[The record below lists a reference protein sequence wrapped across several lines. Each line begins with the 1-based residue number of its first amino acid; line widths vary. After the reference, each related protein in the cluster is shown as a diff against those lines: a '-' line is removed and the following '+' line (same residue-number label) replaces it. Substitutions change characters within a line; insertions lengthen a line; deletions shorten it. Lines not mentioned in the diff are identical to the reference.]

1 MKKIL
6 LFSLILFIELF
17 TSVQKV
23 SAMPEAFKD
32 ENFYKCIIDSY
43 NDEYNE
49 NLSYNDD
56 LSEEDLQ
63 KIYRLDCSIPFKY
76 KDESRKINN
85 ILGIEKLINVWQLQM
100 YGNNISEIDLSNN
113 IKLKEVDFRVNN
125 IKNVDLS
132 KNSKLT
138 KISFTSNNISEI
150 DLSNNVNL
158 NDLDLANNNISE
170 IDLSNNVNLNYLNLA
185 NNNISE
191 IDLSN
196 NVNLYTINISYNKLK
211 FLDFN
216 KNDKITRI
224 VATDNNLNKI
234 NLSNNL
240 KLEEL
245 LLSFNELKDL
255 NLYNNI
261 NLQEISVNS
270 NKIKSLNLCN
280 NKSLQ
285 KIFTYYEDIT
295 DYIINN
301 NSNLEINATHGV
313 HGTGYGS
320 LGKNL
325 QYNSLNKN
333 ILDINEEGKINIINS
348 GKATI
353 EIKDIKNY
361 LILFDVV
368 NECPG
373 DQNNVVDIIAKTEQT
388 IKNPSTS
395 DINIAIIGVVTLITL
410 TGVIVSVRR
419 LKKLSK

>member
-85 ILGIEKLINVWQLQM
+85 ILGIEKLINVWQLEM

-158 NDLDLANNNISE
+158 NDLD
-170 IDLSNNVNLNYLNLA
+170 LA

-410 TGVIVSVRR
+410 TGVIVGVRR

>member
-170 IDLSNNVNLNYLNLA
+170 IDLSNNVNL
-185 NNNISE
+185 
-191 IDLSN
+191 
-196 NVNLYTINISYNKLK
+196 YTINISYNKLK

-301 NSNLEINATHGV
+301 NSNLEIKATHGV

-410 TGVIVSVRR
+410 TGVIVEEKR